1 MDRISRTL
9 ARVVTLA
16 GTLALSVLLVAPA
29 WAAEGG
35 EGSEKIQLPA
45 TPRDRVGLF
54 LIGAIVLAAALAL
67 WNARKQLRGE
77 RKQASGEFRWR

>member
-1 MDRISRTL
+1 MDEISRTF
-9 ARVVTLA
+9 ARAVTLT
-16 GTLALSVLLVAPA
+16 GTLLVGMLLAAPA
-29 WAAEGG
+29 WAAEGAG
-35 EGSEKIQLPA
+35 EGKIQLPA

-54 LIGAIVLAAALAL
+54 LIGFTVLAGLLAL

>member
-16 GTLALSVLLVAPA
+16 GTLALSVLLAAPA

-35 EGSEKIQLPA
+35 GESEKIQLPA

-77 RKQASGEFRWR
+77 RKQATGEFRWR